1 MTNSINTKV
10 RLNEIPE
17 ELKILKQWV
26 AWKATP
32 RDNGKVGKLPI
43 NPHTKKAA
51 KPNDPSTW
59 GSFEDAVSCYQDS
72 NLNGICFIFTKEDP
86 YVGIDFDDC
95 FIDETLSPEIEGLV
109 QRIGSYTEISPS
121 GKGLHI
127 IIKGELPESGKNGK
141 AMEIYDRD
149 HSFTFTGNRLPSTP
163 AEILDKSQILD
174 DLLKEYFPEAVPLN
188 SDTAILKTAF
198 AKPNGNKID
207 ALLNGHYQQF
217 GYKSQSEADLALCQL
232 LLRQADGNI
241 ITVDR
246 LFRKSQ
252 LYRAKWDVV
261 HSGDGKTYGEKTL
274 EKAYSSFRIQSDHPK
289 TISFPCTDL
298 GNAERLAHHYS
309 DQLKYCHPWSKWVV
323 WDGVKWS
330 EDATGKINQ
339 LAKKTVRKIYDEAKQ
354 MQDDDKRRA
363 IAKHAISSES
373 NGRIKSMV
381 SLAQSELPVRPEI
394 FDQNRFLLNCKNG
407 TIDLSTGKLN
417 PHDKNNFITKVAPV
431 VYDPSATCPQWEKF
445 LNRIMDN
452 NQDLIRF
459 LQQAIG
465 YSLTGDV
472 SEQCFFI
479 FWGAGSN
486 GKTTFIR
493 AISNILGD
501 YSQHTPI
508 DTLTIKTKGA
518 ASNDVARLKGSRFVT
533 AAESEKGNRLAENLI
548 KQLTGD
554 DTISARFLYQETFE
568 FEAEH
573 KIFLA
578 TNNKPIIAGN
588 DHAIWR
594 RIRLIPFQVTI
605 TEEEK
610 DRRLPE
616 KLKAEY
622 SGILNWAIKG
632 CLEWQQNPDGLGIPA
647 EVLQATKEYRNE
659 MDSLNNFIK
668 ECCIERQDLNVP
680 SKNMYHAYAKY
691 CEENAEYQLK
701 QASFGRK
708 LKEKGFVRKPLG
720 DERTRCWVG
729 LNLTER
735 MGLG

>member
-1 MTNSINTKV
+1 MKSSINTEV
-10 RLNEIPE
+10 RLNDIPE
-17 ELKILKQWV
+17 ELKKLKQWV
-26 AWKATP
+26 AWEATL
-32 RDNGKVGKLPI
+32 RDNGKVGKPPI
-43 NPHTKKAA
+43 NPHNLKLA
-51 KPNDPSTW
+51 KTNDSSTW
-59 GSFEDAVSCYQDS
+59 GSFEEAVTCYQDN
-72 NLNGICFIFTKEDP
+72 NLNGISFIFTKQDP
-86 YVGIDFDDC
+86 YVGIDLDDC
-95 FIDETLSPEIEGLV
+95 FIDETLSPKIEALV
-109 QRIGSYTEISPS
+109 QKIGSYTEISPS

-127 IIKGELPESGKNGK
+127 IIKGELPESGKNK
-141 AMEIYDRD
+141 KIVEIYDTGR
-149 HSFTFTGNRLPSTP
+149 SFTFTGNILSSAP
-163 AEILDKSQILD
+163 AKIIDGGPIID
-174 DLLKEYFPEAVPLN
+174 DLLKKYFPETVPLN
-188 SDTAILKTAF
+188 SNTAIFETAF
-198 AKPNGNKID
+198 TKPNGNKLD
-207 ALLNGHYQQF
+207 VLLSGHYQAF

-232 LLRQADGNI
+232 LLQQNDGNTQ
-241 ITVDR
+241 TVDR
-246 LFRKSQ
+246 LFRKSA
-252 LYRAKWDVV
+252 LYRDKWDKI
-261 HSGDGKTYGEKTL
+261 HSGDGKTYGDKTL
-274 EKAYSSFRIQSDHPK
+274 EKALSTFRIKSDHPK

-309 DQLKYCHPWSKWVV
+309 NQLKYCHPWSKWVV

-381 SLAQSELPVRPEI
+381 SLAQSELPVRPEK

-431 VYDPSATCPQWEKF
+431 IYDPSATCPQWEKF

-459 LQQAIG
+459 LQRAIG

-479 FWGAGSN
+479 FWGKGDN

-493 AISNILGD
+493 AISNILRD

-508 DTLTIKTKGA
+508 DTLVIKKKGA

-533 AAESEKGNRLAENLI
+533 AAESEKGDRLAENLI

-573 KIFLA
+573 KLFLA

-632 CLEWQQNPDGLGIPA
+632 CLEWQNYGLGTPA
-647 EVLQATKEYRNE
+647 EVTQATNEYRNE
-659 MDSLNNFIK
+659 MDLLNNFIQ
-668 ECCIERQDLNVP
+668 ECCIEGKDLNVP
-680 SKNMYHAYAKY
+680 SSNLYHAYAKY

-701 QASFGRK
+701 QTSFGRK
-708 LKEKGFVRKPLG
+708 LSEKGFKSKQLG
-720 DERTRCWVG
+720 KKRTRSWIG
-729 LNLTER
+729 LNLAEG
-735 MGLG
+735 MELG